1 MFSSKFTFLVLVT
14 LVYDQILII
23 YVYFHLCMLVRAL
36 GVMGQ
41 AKFEISWMA
50 IVMRRKDLLLMI
62 EFALVLI
69 LDFLETLLLI
79 LIWLHY
85 IVIVVENCY
94 GGLWS
99 TKLIEMWKFEKELVW
114 RWWWMKLANYS
125 HLQSI
130 IKVFLKFVVSQN
142 FILLFFINVLIG
154 EF

>member
-1 MFSSKFTFLVLVT
+1 
-14 LVYDQILII
+14 
-23 YVYFHLCMLVRAL
+23 MLVRAL

-85 IVIVVENCY
+85 IVIVVENCC
-94 GGLWS
+94 GGLGS
-99 TKLIEMWKFEKELVW
+99 TKLIANVKVWKEIAGMWW
-114 RWWWMKLANYS
+114 
-125 HLQSI
+125 
-130 IKVFLKFVVSQN
+130 
-142 FILLFFINVLIG
+142 
-154 EF
+154 